1 MKDANEMKIKI
12 TKEELDNIVK
22 CFERD
27 RQYTNKESEYDADAD
42 MYLELLKS
50 FKQQILDN
58 QDIVERLRD
67 HREYHQL
74 CETKFASDS
83 KRAQF
88 HHLICQELVEIE
100 KEDPRS

>member
-1 MKDANEMKIKI
+1 MNESREMKIKI
-12 TKEELDNIVK
+12 TKEEIDGIIR

-27 RQYTNKESEYDADAD
+27 SQYINKESEYDEDSN

-67 HREYHQL
+67 HKEYHQL
-74 CETKFASDS
+74 CETKFASDP
-83 KRAQF
+83 KRAEF
-88 HHLICQELVEIE
+88 HHLIFQELVEIE
-100 KEDPRS
+100 KE

>member
-1 MKDANEMKIKI
+1 MNESNEMKIKI

-27 RQYTNKESEYDADAD
+27 REYINKESEYDADSD

-67 HREYHQL
+67 HKEYHQL

-88 HHLICQELVEIE
+88 HHLIYQELIEIE
-100 KEDPRS
+100 KE

>member
-1 MKDANEMKIKI
+1 MNESNEMKIKI
-12 TKEELDNIVK
+12 TKDELNNIVK

-27 RQYTNKESEYDADAD
+27 RQYINKESGYDADSD

-67 HREYHQL
+67 HKEYHQL

-83 KRAQF
+83 RRAQF

-100 KEDPRS
+100 KE